1 MPLATVHMIGYGHA
15 GGLLELD
22 VPGTDR
28 QGARALALPAKGN
41 NNAPYIMQPMPVRIS
56 SAFFFCSAL
65 NAS

>member
-1 MPLATVHMIGYGHA
+1 MPLATVQMIGYAHA
-15 GGLLELD
+15 GGSSSWE
-22 VPGTDR
+22 PGHRPT
-28 QGARALALPAKGN
+28 GARAAALPAKGN